1 MRHVEDKSR
10 HQGHLTNEENKKAA
24 RVVTTVTTPRNAR
37 IVAMETVHK

>member
-10 HQGHLTNEENKKAA
+10 HQGRLTNEENKKAA